1 MPPPVHEPSQGSSH
15 SHPHAGQLV
24 TVEQPL
30 FPEQEPVP
38 PQPHP
43 VLHSHDPPL
52 SAFTTNVRRRK
63 FAILSVIGS
72 ALANVPSAGPRLYRR
87 SSATS
92 LPSEADT

>member
-1 MPPPVHEPSQGSSH
+1 MPPAAHEPSHGSSH
-15 SHPHAGQLV
+15 NQPHAGQFV

-30 FPEQEPVP
+30 ADEQLVPP